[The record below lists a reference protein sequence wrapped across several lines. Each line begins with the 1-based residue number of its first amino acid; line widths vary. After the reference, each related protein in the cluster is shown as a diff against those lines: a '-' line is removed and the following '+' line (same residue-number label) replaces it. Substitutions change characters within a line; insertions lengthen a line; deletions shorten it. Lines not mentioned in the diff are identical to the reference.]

1 MPADE
6 RRALTAQ
13 VPAVQV
19 ASPAAR
25 PAPSSAPVVR
35 VQDSLH
41 LEVSIAPGQSGG
53 DRTVTYRIRDVLS
66 TDDLTY
72 ILAPKVTVRANGRDQ
87 AQAVTTTPNVYQ
99 RVTEGGIQGTFT
111 MKASALTPQGASVV
125 LFEVRPVNTRSQRL
139 LAARYLG
146 VMVRP

>member
-6 RRALTAQ
+6 RSTHTVQ
-13 VPAVQV
+13 VPPVQ
-19 ASPAAR
+19 AATLATR

-41 LEVSIAPGQSGG
+41 LEVSVAPGQSGG